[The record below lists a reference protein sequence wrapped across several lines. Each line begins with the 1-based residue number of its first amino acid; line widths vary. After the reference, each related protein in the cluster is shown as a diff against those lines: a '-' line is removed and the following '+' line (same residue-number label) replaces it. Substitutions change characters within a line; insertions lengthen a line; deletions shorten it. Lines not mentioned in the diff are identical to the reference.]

1 MRNLIKFVF
10 AAVLAVS
17 LHAESGWLI
26 DAEKAKAQAAK
37 ENKAVLMD
45 FTGSDWCPPCKQL
58 KSKVLDTAAF
68 KEYAAKKL
76 VLLELDFPNDK
87 KKISKETQA
96 QNAKLS
102 KEYKITG
109 YPTIIVLDK
118 DGKELGREVGFSG
131 ESPAEYIKKLDGF
144 LAKAK

>member
-26 DAEKAKAQAAK
+26 DAEKAQAQAAK

-58 KSKVLDTAAF
+58 KSKVLDSTAF
-68 KEYAAKKL
+68 KEYAAKNL

-87 KKISKETQA
+87 KKVSKETQA

-118 DGKELGREVGFSG
+118 NGKELGREVGFSG
-131 ESPAEYIKKLDGF
+131 ETPAEYIKKLDSF

>member
-1 MRNLIKFVF
+1 MKNLIKVVC
-10 AAVLAVS
+10 AAMLVIS
-17 LHAESGWLI
+17 LQAGEGWLV

-37 ENKAVLMD
+37 EGKAVLMD

-58 KSKVLDTAAF
+58 KSKVLDTATF
-68 KEYAAKKL
+68 KDYAAKKL

-87 KKISKETQA
+87 SKISKETQA

-109 YPTIIVLDK
+109 YPTIVVLDK
-118 DGKELGREVGFSG
+118 DGKELGRHVGYGG
-131 ESPAEYIKKLDGF
+131 ESPEAYIKKLDGY
-144 LAKAK
+144 LAKTK

>member
-1 MRNLIKFVF
+1 MRNLIKFMF
-10 AAVLAVS
+10 AAALVVS
-17 LHAESGWLI
+17 LHAEGKWQI
-26 DAEKAKAQAAK
+26 DAKQAKEQAAK
-37 ENKAVLMD
+37 EGKAVLMD

-58 KSKVLDTAAF
+58 KAKVLDSAAF
-68 KEYAAKKL
+68 KEFADKNL

-87 KKISKETQA
+87 KKVSKETQA
-96 QNAKLS
+96 QNEKLS

-118 DGKELGREVGFSG
+118 NGKEVGREVGYG
-131 ESPAEYIKKLDGF
+131 GDSPADYIKKIEAF

>member
-1 MRNLIKFVF
+1 MKNLIKVVC
-10 AAVLAVS
+10 AAMLVIS
-17 LHAESGWLI
+17 LQAGEGWLV

-37 ENKAVLMD
+37 EGKAVLMD

-58 KSKVLDTAAF
+58 KSKVLDTATF
-68 KEYAAKKL
+68 KDYAAKKL

-87 KKISKETQA
+87 SKISKETQA

-109 YPTIIVLDK
+109 YPTIVVLDK
-118 DGKELGREVGFSG
+118 DGKELGRHVGYGG
-131 ESPAEYIKKLDGF
+131 ETPEAYIKKLDGY
-144 LAKAK
+144 LAKTK

>member
-1 MRNLIKFVF
+1 MRNLIKVLC
-10 AAVLAVS
+10 AAMLVIS
-17 LHAESGWLI
+17 LQAGEGWLV
-26 DAEKAKAQAAK
+26 DAEKAKAQATK
-37 ENKAVLMD
+37 EGKAVLMD

-58 KSKVLDTAAF
+58 KSKVLDSATF
-68 KEYAAKKL
+68 KDYAAKKL

-87 KKISKETQA
+87 SKISKETQA

-118 DGKELGREVGFSG
+118 DGKELGREVGYG
-131 ESPAEYIKKLDGF
+131 GDSPEAYIKKLDGY

>member
-1 MRNLIKFVF
+1 MRNLIKVLS
-10 AAVLAVS
+10 AAMLVIS
-17 LHAESGWLI
+17 LQAGEGWLV

-37 ENKAVLMD
+37 EGKAVLMD

-58 KSKVLDTAAF
+58 KSKVLDSAAF
-68 KEYAAKKL
+68 KEYAEKKL

-87 KKISKETQA
+87 SKISKETQA

-118 DGKELGREVGFSG
+118 DGKELGRHVGYGG
-131 ESPAEYIKKLDGF
+131 ESPEAYIKKLDGY